1 MKSILAVVVPC
12 YNEEEMLD
20 YTAEK
25 LHVKLNELVQQGKIS
40 KKSYIVFIDDGSRD
54 QTWNKISRLS
64 QDNSIFIGIKLSKNQ
79 GHQNALLAGL
89 MSVKNNCDMCISIDA
104 DLQDDINCFDSMID
118 KFYEGNEIVYGVRN
132 NRDKD
137 SAFKKF
143 TAQSYYKIL
152 SKLGANIVYNHADF
166 RLMSNLALEGLS
178 HFSEVNLFLRGLV
191 PMIGYSSSSVYY
203 VREER
208 MAGESKYPLKK
219 MVFFA
224 FEGIT
229 SLSVSLLRFIT
240 FLGGIVSLI
249 SILMLIYI
257 LVRHFQNETISGWS
271 SLIVSVW
278 FLGGIILFSLGIIG
292 EYVGKIYLETKRRP
306 KYIIEE
312 ISQRKRADE
321 CEGNV

>member
-1 MKSILAVVVPC
+1 MEGILAVVVPC
-12 YNEEEMLD
+12 YNEEEMLN

-25 LHVKLNELVQQGKIS
+25 LKVKLNNLIKQGQIS
-40 KKSYIVFIDDGSRD
+40 AESYIVFVDDGSKD
-54 QTWNKISRLS
+54 QTWNKISELS
-64 QDNSIFIGIKLSKNQ
+64 KNNPVFVGIKLSKNQ

-89 MSVKNNCDMCISIDA
+89 MSVKNQCDMSISIDA
-104 DLQDDINCFDSMID
+104 DLQDDINCFDAMIEKYYD
-118 KFYEGNEIVYGVRN
+118 GNEIVYGVRN

-152 SKLGANIVYNHADF
+152 KGLGANIVYNHADF
-166 RLMSNLALEGLS
+166 RLMSNLALEGLAK
-178 HFSEVNLFLRGLV
+178 FSEVNLFLRGLV

-203 VREER
+203 TREER

-219 MVFFA
+219 MLFFA

-229 SLSVSLLRFIT
+229 SLSVTLLRFIT
-240 FLGGIVSLI
+240 ILGGIVSLI

-257 LVRHFQNETISGWS
+257 LIRHSQNQTISGWS

-292 EYVGKIYLETKRRP
+292 EYVGKIYLETKKRP
-306 KYIIEE
+306 KYIIED
-312 ISQRKRADE
+312 ISQSKRVE
-321 CEGNV
+321 

>member
-1 MKSILAVVVPC
+1 
-12 YNEEEMLD
+12 
-20 YTAEK
+20 
-25 LHVKLNELVQQGKIS
+25 
-40 KKSYIVFIDDGSRD
+40 
-54 QTWNKISRLS
+54 
-64 QDNSIFIGIKLSKNQ
+64 
-79 GHQNALLAGL
+79 
-89 MSVKNNCDMCISIDA
+89 
-104 DLQDDINCFDSMID
+104 
-118 KFYEGNEIVYGVRN
+118 
-132 NRDKD
+132 
-137 SAFKKF
+137 
-143 TAQSYYKIL
+143 
-152 SKLGANIVYNHADF
+152 
-166 RLMSNLALEGLS
+166 
-178 HFSEVNLFLRGLV
+178 
-191 PMIGYSSSSVYY
+191 MIGYSSSSVYY

-240 FLGGIVSLI
+240 FLGGIVSMI

-292 EYVGKIYLETKRRP
+292 EYIGKIYLETKRRP

>member
-1 MKSILAVVVPC
+1 MKGILAVVVPC
-12 YNEEEMLD
+12 YNEEEMLN

-25 LHVKLNELVQQGKIS
+25 LKTKLNNLIEQGSIS
-40 KKSYIVFIDDGSRD
+40 EKSYIVFIDDGSKD
-54 QTWNKISRLS
+54 HTWKLISKLS
-64 QDNSIFIGIKLSKNQ
+64 KENPIFVGIKLSKNQ

-89 MSVKNNCDMCISIDA
+89 MSVKNQCDMSISIDA
-104 DLQDDINCFDSMID
+104 DLQDDINCFDAMIE
-118 KFYEGNEIVYGVRN
+118 KFYEGDEIVYGVRN

-152 SKLGANIVYNHADF
+152 KGLGANIVYNHADF

-178 HFSEVNLFLRGLV
+178 KFSEVNLFLRGLV

-203 VREER
+203 TREER

-219 MVFFA
+219 MLFFA

-229 SLSVSLLRFIT
+229 SLSVTLLRFIT
-240 FLGGIVSLI
+240 ILGGIVSMI
-249 SILMLIYI
+249 SIIMLIYI
-257 LVRHFQNETISGWS
+257 LIRHSQNQTISGWS
-271 SLIVSVW
+271 SLIVSIW
-278 FLGGIILFSLGIIG
+278 FLGGIILFALGIIG

-306 KYIIEE
+306 KYIIED
-312 ISQRKRADE
+312 ISQSKRVE
-321 CEGNV
+321 

>member
-166 RLMSNLALEGLS
+166 RLMSNLALE
-178 HFSEVNLFLRGLV
+178 
-191 PMIGYSSSSVYY
+191 
-203 VREER
+203 
-208 MAGESKYPLKK
+208 
-219 MVFFA
+219 
-224 FEGIT
+224 
-229 SLSVSLLRFIT
+229 RFIT
-240 FLGGIVSLI
+240 F
-249 SILMLIYI
+249 
-257 LVRHFQNETISGWS
+257 F
-271 SLIVSVW
+271 
-278 FLGGIILFSLGIIG
+278 
-292 EYVGKIYLETKRRP
+292 
-306 KYIIEE
+306 
-312 ISQRKRADE
+312 
-321 CEGNV
+321 

>member
-1 MKSILAVVVPC
+1 MEGILAVVVPC

-25 LHVKLNELVQQGKIS
+25 LKGKLIELINQGKIS
-40 KKSYIVFIDDGSRD
+40 RKSYIVFVDDGSKD
-54 QTWNKISRLS
+54 QTWNKISELS
-64 QDNSIFIGIKLSKNQ
+64 KNCSIYVGIKLSKNQ

-89 MSVKNNCDMCISIDA
+89 MSVKNQCDMSISIDA
-104 DLQDDINCFDSMID
+104 DLQDDINCFDAMIE

-137 SAFKKF
+137 SVFKRF
-143 TAQSYYKIL
+143 TAQAYYKIL
-152 SKLGANIVYNHADF
+152 KSLGANIVYNHADF

-178 HFSEVNLFLRGLV
+178 NFSEVNLFLRGLV
-191 PMIGYSSSSVYY
+191 PMIGYSSASVYY
-203 VREER
+203 IREER
-208 MAGESKYPLKK
+208 LAGESKYPLKK
-219 MVFFA
+219 MLFFA

-240 FLGGIVSLI
+240 ILGGIVSLI
-249 SILMLIYI
+249 SIIMLFYI
-257 LVRHFQNETISGWS
+257 LIRHFQNQTISGWS

-292 EYVGKIYLETKRRP
+292 EYVGKIYLETKKRP

-312 ISQRKRADE
+312 ISQSK
-321 CEGNV
+321 